1 MIIFKNLKEASASY
15 KKSSMQWSVAGGVK
29 KWGFL
34 GDIISLKLCQWY
46 NFNNYTADFIRSF
59 NLKLNFDLRFF

>member
-1 MIIFKNLKEASASY
+1 SEASY
-15 KKSSMQWSVAGGVK
+15 KISSMQGSVAGGQK
-29 KWGFL
+29 SGGFR
-34 GDIISLKLCQWY
+34 DIISLKLCQWY